1 MTVYLRFTKGDIM
14 FQIISN
20 AINDDIHSEFYAAIR
35 NGPTVSYSRIRNI
48 VSFDGVNTR
57 KNDKK
62 NLVWFREME
71 RKFAK
76 LSMTTFAYR
85 SSF

>member
-1 MTVYLRFTKGDIM
+1 M

-20 AINDDIHSEFYAAIR
+20 AINDDIHSEFYAAIP
-35 NGPTVSYSRIRNI
+35 NGPSVSYSRIRNI

-62 NLVWFREME
+62 NWFGWRNGKKISRIINDYLCLPFFLLIILWVSGCEE
-71 RKFAK
+71 
-76 LSMTTFAYR
+76 
-85 SSF
+85 